1 MQMKWFLYC
10 LKAVSTCVGD
20 PGSWADTSAPPPQ
33 LRRLPLGPWRSG
45 SLGEPLTPTCT
56 LLTVCSQRTRSP
68 SSQGIKLSEDTEA
81 GVPMSSSCLPLA
93 GYVDSDMMSNLRNCF
108 CVSENGVVEWVRGQE
123 RMHACE
129 QAQHC
134 ACSRPFWVWTVS
146 VRLSGSERRLHLRG
160 ALLPEA

>member
-68 SSQGIKLSEDTEA
+68 SSQGIKLSEGTEA

-93 GYVDSDMMSNLRNCF
+93 GYVDSDTMSNLRNCF
-108 CVSENGVVEWVRGQE
+108 CVSENGVILTSLSGCGDRRECMLV
-123 RMHACE
+123 
-129 QAQHC
+129 
-134 ACSRPFWVWTVS
+134 SRPSTVHAAGP
-146 VRLSGSERRLHLRG
+146 SGSGRSLFVSL
-160 ALLPEA
+160 ALSEGCI